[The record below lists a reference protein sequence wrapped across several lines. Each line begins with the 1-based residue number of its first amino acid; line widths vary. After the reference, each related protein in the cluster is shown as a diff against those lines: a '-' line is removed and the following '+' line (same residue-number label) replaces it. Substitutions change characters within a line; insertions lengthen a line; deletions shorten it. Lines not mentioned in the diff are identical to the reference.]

1 MKIAILGAGNVG
13 GALGR
18 GWAAKGH
25 SIFFGVPEPQSEK
38 MRSLLTSI
46 GANARAGSVQDA
58 SANAEVVVVATPWE
72 AAQNAI
78 LAAGNLSGKI
88 VIDCTNPLAPDLSGL
103 VLGHTTSA
111 AEAVAGW
118 AKGARVVKAFNTTGA
133 GNMANTHY
141 GAGRLA
147 MCVAGDDAAAKKAVV
162 KLTEDLGFDPIDAG
176 PLKNARLLEPF
187 AMLWIYLAV
196 KQGLGPNIAFQLLR
210 R

>member
-58 SANAEVVVVATPWE
+58 AANAEVVVVATPWE
-72 AAQNAI
+72 AAQSAI
-78 LAAGNLSGKI
+78 LAAGNLAGKI

-103 VLGHTTSA
+103 VLGHTT
-111 AEAVAGW
+111 
-118 AKGARVVKAFNTTGA
+118 
-133 GNMANTHY
+133 
-141 GAGRLA
+141 
-147 MCVAGDDAAAKKAVV
+147 
-162 KLTEDLGFDPIDAG
+162 
-176 PLKNARLLEPF
+176 
-187 AMLWIYLAV
+187 
-196 KQGLGPNIAFQLLR
+196 
-210 R
+210 